1 MAQTWLSWWYIHSL
15 MLFLPTLVLAAVQPS
30 LQVSTVAL
38 THVMR
43 ALTEFL
49 IYLAAYVQDVC
60 M

>member
-1 MAQTWLSWWYIHSL
+1 MAQTWLSWWHIHSP
-15 MLFLPTLVLAAVQPS
+15 MLFLPSVVLAGVQPS

-49 IYLAAYVQDVC
+49 IYLAAYV
-60 M
+60 